1 MKLILELNDK
11 QLEVLVNA
19 LYQFET
25 NDTELYDVADQMRYT
40 IQNMTTMQ
48 AVKREMAK
56 KLKENE
62 RSCRCKR

>member
-48 AVKREMAK
+48 AIKD
-56 KLKENE
+56 NE
-62 RSCRCKR
+62 

>member
-19 LYQFET
+19 LSQFET

-48 AVKREMAK
+48 AIKD
-56 KLKENE
+56 NE
-62 RSCRCKR
+62 

>member
-1 MKLILELNDK
+1 MRKLNDK

-25 NDTELYDVADQMRYT
+25 NDTELYDVADQIRYT

-48 AVKREMAK
+48 AIKD
-56 KLKENE
+56 NE
-62 RSCRCKR
+62 